1 MKRWLRHIKV
11 RVLSESKG
19 GSNVGSLSFSIFP
32 KAFEAHVFSGLFQVM
47 KPTRTFSETFPTW
60 PRTTRRSSNAAVLTR
75 SLNQL
80 PLHLLIP
87 QCSTTYF
94 QAHIE
99 KIHLSGMQMHSLSLS
114 RWLPATC
121 SVTAQLVLTSE
132 GTNGTVNSLCEHVR
146 AEQSCPSGNTATA
159 LWDQREVSVAEGS
172 TITLPKVFLLKPVNQ
187 FFYFF
192 FSFFL

>member
-1 MKRWLRHIKV
+1 MQLTVSLLMKRWLRRIKV

-19 GSNVGSLSFSIFP
+19 GTNVGSLSFSIFP
-32 KAFEAHVFSGLFQVM
+32 KGFEAHVFSGLFQVM

-60 PRTTRRSSNAAVLTR
+60 PRTTQRSSNAAVLTR

-99 KIHLSGMQMHSLSLS
+99 KINLSGMQMHSLSLS
-114 RWLPATC
+114 LSLATC
-121 SVTAQLVLTSE
+121 HVFGHSSAGVDFRGNERSE
-132 GTNGTVNSLCEHVR
+132 
-146 AEQSCPSGNTATA
+146 Q
-159 LWDQREVSVAEGS
+159 
-172 TITLPKVFLLKPVNQ
+172 
-187 FFYFF
+187 
-192 FSFFL
+192 

>member
-11 RVLSESKG
+11 RVLSESKDG
-19 GSNVGSLSFSIFP
+19 TNVGSLRFWIFP
-32 KAFEAHVFSGLFQVM
+32 KASEAHVFFSGLFQVM

-60 PRTTRRSSNAAVLTR
+60 PRTTQRSSNAAVLTP

-99 KIHLSGMQMHSLSLS
+99 KIHLSGMQTRSLSLS
-114 RWLPATC
+114 LAGYLPRVRSQLSWCWLQRERT
-121 SVTAQLVLTSE
+121 LR
-132 GTNGTVNSLCEHVR
+132 TVNSLCEHVR

-172 TITLPKVFLLKPVNQ
+172 TITLPKVF
-187 FFYFF
+187 
-192 FSFFL
+192 